1 MDNKNLDTLND
12 LLKGEEMAITSY
24 ARFIEE
30 ARDEHLKNELKEIQ
44 KDHNKHSQ
52 LLTERIIEL
61 GGTPKYGV
69 GMAGVMAD
77 VKYAIESMGGR
88 SDHEILEGA
97 KLGEDQGVAMAEKV
111 ADGKLDEKSMKLV
124 HDIMQV
130 DHDHIQSLEKLL
142 EQHPKQ

>member
-1 MDNKNLDTLND
+1 MDNKTLDTLND

-24 ARFIEE
+24 SRFIQE
-30 ARDEHLKNELKEIQ
+30 ARDEELKNKLKEIQ

-52 LLTERIIEL
+52 LISERIIEL
-61 GGTPKYGV
+61 GGTPKYGL

-77 VKYAIESMGGR
+77 VKYAVESMGGR
-88 SDHEILEGA
+88 SDREILEGA

-111 ADGKLDEKSMKLV
+111 ANDKLDEKSLKLV

-130 DHDHIQSLEKLL
+130 DHHHIQSLEKLL
-142 EQHPKQ
+142 EKYPKQ

>member
-1 MDNKNLDTLND
+1 MDNKHLDTLNE

-24 ARFIEE
+24 SRFIQE
-30 ARDEHLKNELKEIQ
+30 ARDEDLKNKLKEIQ

-61 GGTPKYGV
+61 GGTPKYGL
-69 GMAGVMAD
+69 GMTGVMAD
-77 VKYAIESMGGR
+77 VKYAFESMGGR
-88 SDHEILEGA
+88 SDHDILKSA
-97 KLGEDQGVAMAEKV
+97 KVGEDQGVAMAEKV
-111 ADGKLDEKSMKLV
+111 AHEKLDEKSMKLV

-142 EQHPKQ
+142 EKHPKQ